1 MYPAPSPHHNQQPL
15 KSPGRF
21 STIARTPSLA
31 SSLFSSFSTKTGN
44 PAAAAIA
51 FYGAA
56 FGAAQKTLMPA
67 LDGMRVMHCELE
79 INGGSVMLSDA
90 FPEMNKTRPP
100 VPGDHA
106 SVSVSLE
113 FGSAQE
119 VDDTVARCA
128 KLGATT
134 EMGPM
139 NSFWGTRFAVVRDPF
154 GHRWMLNGPLG

>member
-1 MYPAPSPHHNQQPL
+1 MASPARPPVAPYL
-15 KSPGRF
+15 
-21 STIARTPSLA
+21 TVT
-31 SSLFSSFSTKTGN
+31 

-56 FGAAQKTLMPA
+56 FGAVQKALMPS
-67 LDGMRVMHCELE
+67 LDGMRIMHCELT

-90 FPEMNKTRPP
+90 FPEMTKTRPP
-100 VPGDHA
+100 IPNDFA
-106 SVSVSLE
+106 SVSISLE
-113 FGSAQE
+113 FDSAEE

-128 KLGATT
+128 KMGATT

-154 GHRWMLNGPLG
+154 GHRWMLNGPLV